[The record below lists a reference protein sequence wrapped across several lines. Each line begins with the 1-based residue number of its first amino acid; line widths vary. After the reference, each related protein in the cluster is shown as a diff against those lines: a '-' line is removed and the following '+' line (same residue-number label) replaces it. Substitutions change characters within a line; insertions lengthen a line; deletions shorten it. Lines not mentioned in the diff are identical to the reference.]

1 MERRRFSRRDFELTR
16 SWSRQ
21 TSGFANRSQAS
32 YCHISSD
39 GLLAENRDPTLTTK
53 ITASLTNAVVFA
65 AASAIGFDEAESEN
79 VGYYFRPAPFRGPEV
94 EYSARSTPSR

>member
-53 ITASLTNAVVFA
+53 ITASLTDVAVFV
-65 AASAIGFDEAESEN
+65 AASAIGFGEAEAED
-79 VGYYFRPAPFRGPEV
+79 VGYSRPVAFLGGSEV
-94 EYSARSTPSR
+94 EYNTRSTPSR